1 MKVYIVIVRALNWLV
16 IVAISVAAILWYA
29 GTIPADFLPPAEAG
43 QAVDEPPAD
52 KPAAGDAA
60 DGDGAVA
67 EVIEVEDEPA
77 PPDAGLART
86 ITLREAQQI
95 ALAAGVL
102 MLALNLLG
110 IIFRL
115 RGSSRPQYLI
125 FEKEGAGSLRVAVDA
140 IEDTLTKCASGIPEV
155 REVKI
160 EMILDKGGKMPR
172 KSIVHCIFSDAP
184 NLFAVQ
190 ENVRQLLAARYQEI
204 FPSEDLNFEIIVDRL
219 KGEPA
224 RRQRKVH
231 DDDTHHAEDQAT
243 EDKPFGPKYPVEH

>member
-1 MKVYIVIVRALNWLV
+1 MKAYIAIVRALNWV
-16 IVAISVAAILWYA
+16 VVVAISVAAILWYA
-29 GTIPADFLPPAEAG
+29 GTIPADFLPPAETE

-52 KPAAGDAA
+52 EPAAGDA
-60 DGDGAVA
+60 DGGGAVA
-67 EVIEVEDEPA
+67 DVIEIEDEPA
-77 PPDAGLART
+77 PRDDGLAMT
-86 ITLREAQQI
+86 VTLREARQI

-102 MLALNLLG
+102 MLALNFLG

-125 FEKEGAGSLRVAVDA
+125 FEKEGAGSLKVAVDA

-190 ENVRQLLAARYQEI
+190 ENVRQLLTARYQEI
-204 FPSEDLNFEIIVDRL
+204 FPSEELNFEIIVDRL
-219 KGEPA
+219 KGEPS
-224 RRQRKVH
+224 RRHRKVH
-231 DDDTHHAEDQAT
+231 DDDTHHAAEEAT
-243 EDKPFGPKYPVEH
+243 EEKPFGPKYPVEH

>member
-1 MKVYIVIVRALNWLV
+1 MKVYIAIVRALNWLV
-16 IVAISVAAILWYA
+16 VVAISVAAILWYA
-29 GTIPADFLPPAEAG
+29 GTIPADFLPPAEAE
-43 QAVDEPPAD
+43 QAVDEPAEGD
-52 KPAAGDAA
+52 AEAAGQVDAP
-60 DGDGAVA
+60 
-67 EVIEVEDEPA
+67 EDEPG
-77 PPDAGLART
+77 DAGLAMT
-86 ITLREAQQI
+86 ITFTEAQQI

-102 MLALNLLG
+102 MLALNFLG

-190 ENVRQLLAARYQEI
+190 ENVRQLLTGRYQEI

-219 KGEPA
+219 KGEPTK
-224 RRQRKVH
+224 RHRKVH
-231 DDDTHHAEDQAT
+231 DDDTHHAEEEAT
-243 EDKPFGPKYPVEH
+243 EEKPFGPKYPVEH